1 MYPIPV
7 TTALCQGLAAALSG
21 LRATVANHIAR
32 AWHLEP
38 LLALIYHRLTRMAL
52 RLDRLTQRWQA
63 GSLPKPRAAQPRP
76 ASARPDSPRPKLI
89 AIPKSHLWLVRLVQP
104 TAHYIVPVEN
114 FLANPETRALVEA
127 APQAGRI
134 LRPLCRALG
143 ITPPEWLRL
152 PARPVAPRKSRA
164 KPPRPEPATPYR
176 PLPAYIRAAVRA
188 WKPKYG

>member
-63 GSLPKPRAAQPRP
+63 GTLPKPRAPQTR
-76 ASARPDSPRPKLI
+76 SAPTRPDSPKPKPS
-89 AIPKSHLWLVRLVQP
+89 AVPKSHFWLVRLVQP

-152 PARPVAPRKSRA
+152 PARPVTPRKSRA